1 LPLFHLV
8 VRLLGV
14 RNSSAALGFGLL
26 SAFLGVLA
34 AGSSGPAPIR
44 YELDAPLLATGGR
57 VFACF
62 SDALMDPTAGCGGIE
77 VKGVDVSHIP
87 DARGDHGLPWSQ
99 TMRLVGT
106 WDGQALTLTEAP
118 QIAQT
123 APGPPQPCQQ
133 DPNSQPE
140 PDSIQ
145 RQIEVIDALRSL
157 GVEVLMSTGCDRTT
171 VGVFVPVAD
180 DAAVA
185 RITSHYHVSVV
196 GWLRRLPSGP

>member
-1 LPLFHLV
+1 LALFLSV

-14 RNSSAALGFGLL
+14 RTSSATLGFGLL
-26 SAFLGVLA
+26 AASLGVLG
-34 AGSSGPAPIR
+34 AGSNGPAATR
-44 YELDAPLLATGGR
+44 YELSAPLVLTAGGQ

-62 SDALMDPTAGCGGIE
+62 SYDLMAVDSCGGIE

-87 DARGDHGLPWSQ
+87 DGGGDHGLPWSQ

-118 QIAQT
+118 HIAQT

-145 RQIEVIDALRSL
+145 RQIEVIDALRSR

-171 VGVFVPVAD
+171 VGVLVPVAD
-180 DAAVA
+180 DATVSWLTHHYRVKVA
-185 RITSHYHVSVV
+185 
-196 GWLRRLPSGP
+196 GWLRPLPSGP